1 MEVVKKFIS
10 RDTTVTHLSKWT
22 GLARSVYY
30 YKASEGK
37 PGVKPSTFTLKHD
50 GSLVCNSVVIEDIK
64 SILCRPFV
72 MYGYENV
79 AIELKRSCGYHINKK
94 KVYRLMD
101 EANLLLGK
109 VIRTGGKRNFVQHRR
124 INASKAMEHL
134 CLDIKY
140 VWVHGEKRN
149 YYLLSIMDVYSR
161 RILAWILQRSIRKGD
176 VIELF
181 RVLNNQYGI
190 KGVYIRNDNGS
201 QFIANDVKRF
211 LASVDA
217 KQEFTHIATPEENS
231 YIEAFHSILQR
242 EVIDRFIFESGYEAK
257 VTMIEYFKF
266 YNTERRHRKLGF
278 ITPMQ
283 KWDESM
289 KNDEINS
296 NRFEHSVQLIRG

>member
-1 MEVVKKFIS
+1 MEVVRKFIRRGSVTKLS
-10 RDTTVTHLSKWT
+10 RWT

-37 PGVKPSTFTLKHD
+37 PGKKPSCHTVKHD
-50 GSLVCNSVVIEDIK
+50 GSIVSNSMVVEDIK
-64 SILCRPFV
+64 AILSRPFV

-79 AIELKRSCGYHINKK
+79 AVELKRSCGYHINKK

-101 EANLLLGK
+101 EENLLLGK
-109 VIRTGGKRNFVQHRR
+109 VIRSCGKRNFVRHRR
-124 INASKAMEHL
+124 INATKAMEHL

-161 RILAWILQRSIRKGD
+161 RILAWLLQKSIRKTD
-176 VIELF
+176 VINLF
-181 RVLNNQYGI
+181 RLLNNQYGI
-190 KGVYIRNDNGS
+190 KGVHIRNDNGS

-211 LASVDA
+211 LAGMEA

-242 EVIDRFIFESGYEAK
+242 EVIERFIFESGYEAK
-257 VTMIEYFKF
+257 ITLVEYFKF

-283 KWDESM
+283 KWEESVE
-289 KNDEINS
+289 NGHTDL